1 MFGTN
6 YCVCLPMCVC
16 ASEDYWFLGTSE
28 YLSSVSLFFFQAILR
43 MYLYRKAV
51 SQADWINVVLNKF
64 LCFFLILSKF
74 VSYNLFAF
82 FRTGSS

>member
-6 YCVCLPMCVC
+6 YCVCLPVCVC
-16 ASEDYWFLGTSE
+16 APEDYWFLGTSE

-51 SQADWINVVLNKF
+51 SQAD
-64 LCFFLILSKF
+64 
-74 VSYNLFAF
+74 
-82 FRTGSS
+82 